1 VDVELDSRVKLIQV
15 FEADMMAYVGNLRT
29 FTDGA
34 LEMIENQ
41 AMLADAIWALY
52 EHSAMKYYARDLKV

>member
-1 VDVELDSRVKLIQV
+1 MDSRVKLMQV
-15 FEADMMAYVGNLRT
+15 FEEDMKAYVSNVRT

-41 AMLADAIWALY
+41 ILLADAIWAIY
-52 EHSAMKYYARDLKV
+52 EHSAMKYCARDLKV